1 MNNENWLKHYRTN
14 KQAVWLKC
22 ELTDGREFFSEDYSA
37 WKIIK
42 DCCDQSGSFVK
53 DLRFQFRSHEVKVD
67 IDSDNDEAIYF
78 VRSVMGKLGGATSE
92 YYTVGIL
99 RDEKVHKQMWLM
111 PELIIDKE
119 FDDDIS
125 ECFEEAIIYN
135 EKKKKN

>member
-22 ELTDGREFFSEDYSA
+22 ELTDGKEFFFEDYSA

-42 DCCDQSGSFVK
+42 NSCEQSGAFVK
-53 DLRFQFRSHEVKVD
+53 DFRLQFRSHEVKVD

-78 VRSVMGKLGGATSE
+78 VRSVMGKLGGVTSE

-99 RDEKVHKQMWLM
+99 RDNKVHKQMWLI